1 MRPSKC
7 QKSMWPVF
15 ERSHSKLITFFWC
28 FKLVLWL
35 WCFWSAKTIVVSE
48 LKFNVK
54 EQLSSLSEFTS
65 SWSKTWKAESG
76 VAYRTRTVLR
86 ILLGLQTT
94 HSLRYAGIIILFW
107 RPRRRAFRFVDLKVP
122 NILSIQDAY
131 RYIKFTQFSDF
142 SQNFVS

>member
-107 RPRRRAFRFVDLKVP
+107 RPRCRAFRVVDLKVP